1 MTTLDYA
8 HIYETQYRPGARLRR
23 YAARVAWV
31 GLFMIRPRLAL
42 DVLAERR
49 STLSW

>member
-8 HIYETQYRPGARLRR
+8 HLYETRYRPGARLRR
-23 YAARVAWV
+23 AAARIAWL
-31 GLFMIRPRLAL
+31 GLFLIRPRLAL

-49 STLSW
+49 STLR